1 MDRPF
6 DTALRALLTAL
17 FLWFG
22 LTKLSGAES
31 AVALYEA
38 LGFGQGV
45 RYVTGSVET
54 AGALLLWVPGLGG
67 PAAAALAVTMVIGFT
82 AKTVFVGGATWHLAA
97 LFVLAAGAAWRWRAE
112 TLALLRRA

>member
-31 AVALYEA
+31 AVALYEG

-45 RYVTGSVET
+45 R
-54 AGALLLWVPGLGG
+54 LGG